1 MFEHVALIIWVLVFR
16 VAGFAPAALRRRVR
30 AAGCDERRGLHE
42 HHEPVEDRGRVQ
54 QLPDG
59 AAGRLDQ
66 RQHSAESVLASPL
79 IRRRVIVVCPADV
92 TKATT
97 FVQS

>member
-1 MFEHVALIIWVLVFR
+1 MIWVIVFR
-16 VAGFAPAALRRRVR
+16 LAGFTPAALRRRVR
-30 AAGCDERRGLHE
+30 DACSDERRGLHE
-42 HHEPVEDRGRVQ
+42 HHESVEDRGRVQ

-59 AAGRLDQ
+59 AARRLDQ
-66 RQHSAESVLASPL
+66 RQHAAESVLASPL

-97 FVQS
+97 LYKTDGRN